1 MLFMVSADF
10 FLKSTFSKNSFR
22 NTIIVSNSL
31 DRMSVLIWVQTVW
44 KGNQQMTKVA
54 PISKRV
60 YYFSVDV
67 NIILLLFLDL
77 KKKMSQFTL
86 VYGKKKLF

>member
-1 MLFMVSADF
+1 M
-10 FLKSTFSKNSFR
+10 

-54 PISKRV
+54 PISERV
-60 YYFSVDV
+60 NYFSVDV

-77 KKKMSQFTL
+77 KKMSQFTV
-86 VYGKKKLF
+86 VYGKKKLILIKTFDYCPASQE